1 MMVTTVQPRAMC
13 SRCRRPLTVCY
24 CSHLTALP
32 TRTRIVILQHPR
44 ERDMPIGTARM
55 ASLCLPDSELHV
67 GMRWDD
73 DAAVQAAL
81 SDPARPA
88 VLLYPDRGAKNIL
101 VERPPGPVTLV
112 VVDGTWSQAKTVV
125 RDNKI
130 LQALPRYAF
139 VAPEP
144 SAYRIR
150 KEPSAEYV
158 STIEALMHVLS
169 VLEDEPHAFR
179 ALLAPFRAMV
189 DAQLHC
195 QATRPSRRY
204 RQPRGPRP
212 ERPRLPAALSERF
225 DDLVCI
231 GAEANAWPYAS
242 RAEAPDEIV
251 QLVAVRPSTGER
263 FEQLARPT
271 RALSP
276 STTFHTELAEAALLA
291 APAIAEL
298 VAAFTRWLKP
308 TDIVAAWGYYGP
320 NLFTDA
326 GGTLGE
332 RLDLRALAQ
341 QLTNKKLGP
350 LEAYAESL
358 GAPRTP
364 LGDGR
369 GGRRLAALAH
379 VVEHLRATFT
389 R

>member
-1 MMVTTVQPRAMC
+1 MVTTLQPRAMC
-13 SRCRRPLTVCY
+13 NRCRRPLTVCY
-24 CSHLTALP
+24 CEHLTELP
-32 TRTRIVILQHPR
+32 TQTRILILQHPR

-67 GMRWDD
+67 GVRWDD
-73 DAAVQAAL
+73 DATVRAAL
-81 SDPARPA
+81 ADPARPA

-125 RDNKI
+125 RDNQV

-169 VLEDEPHAFR
+169 VLEDDPHSFR

-212 ERPRLPAALSERF
+212 VRPRLPSALSDRYA
-225 DDLVCI
+225 DLVCV
-231 GAEANAWPYAS
+231 GAEANAWPYAA
-242 RAEAPDEIV
+242 RTQAPDELV
-251 QLVAVRPSTGER
+251 QLVAVRPSTGET
-263 FEQLARPT
+263 FEQLARPAA
-271 RALSP
+271 ALSP
-276 STTFHTELAEAALLA
+276 STTFHTGLAADALLA
-291 APAIAEL
+291 APPLGEL
-298 VAAFTRWLKP
+298 VEAFARWSRP
-308 TDIVAAWGYYGP
+308 TDIVASWGHYGP
-320 NLFTDA
+320 NLYAAA
-326 GGTLGE
+326 GGSIGE

-350 LEAYAESL
+350 LEGYAESL
-358 GAPRTP
+358 GPPAAP
-364 LGDGR
+364 LGAGR
-369 GGRRLAALAH
+369 GGRRLGAL
-379 VVEHLRATFT
+379 VQIVEHLRATFT